1 MEDKEEADK
10 NTKRYLNDP
19 LAISVVPLKQSLDLQ
34 FSVNVVERKTATKM
48 DFLEAVEFEEK
59 IKQEIVENSNDD
71 SQVLEKK
78 SQIVLP
84 KLSEENTVLKNQVK
98 SLTLRMEKLEEEN
111 KVTVFESSSES
122 RTFQGCL
129 LKGFVFLL

>member
-1 MEDKEEADK
+1 
-10 NTKRYLNDP
+10 
-19 LAISVVPLKQSLDLQ
+19 
-34 FSVNVVERKTATKM
+34 M
-48 DFLEAVEFEEK
+48 DFLEAVEFEEN

-78 SQIVLP
+78 SQILLP

-129 LKGFVFLL
+129 LKGFVFLLWRDLLLGFIFEGINFL